1 MAATLQD
8 LLRRFTF
15 WAAGI
20 ALAVVLALGLLA
32 GTGATRT
39 LDRLADERG
48 TAVAGRA
55 ASLVATIVRERHREA
70 DQLAIN
76 PFFVQAMVTAAQTVT
91 ARQLTRTDPATLERM
106 FRATRE
112 LGGNPEL
119 GAYLRGYPERSD
131 ITDLLFTEMHGFTVV
146 ASSPPD
152 QFAYAGDTLWQRA
165 MRDGAAESDPSIDS
179 ASGSV
184 TVRYAAAVRATETA
198 RPVGVLEA
206 KYQLDR
212 LGVLLTGIDL
222 GDSAYLQLVDRNGN
236 LLFAPDQSEQREVP
250 PDRTLYDPD
259 GPQRR
264 NLHTDHG
271 DELVVAMPVTRGK
284 FPANQA
290 YYWVLFHQPT
300 AVAYATARAVQRYI
314 WVGAFALFV
323 LAVLVSLWIGRW
335 LSRRVA
341 APVLAAGRTA
351 GRVASGDL
359 TADTLSAPVETQS
372 QEVGELMQSVQT
384 MVVALR
390 RLVGAIRSSADEA
403 AAMASEIAAST
414 QEMSASTEEMSA
426 TTQDLSRRAGE
437 QAQLVRAAAEDASRI
452 LQIATALAAGAEESV
467 RRNAALAKLA
477 RDHKAVLD
485 QSTSQLDRL
494 AEEVDKG
501 AQEAEA
507 LTQASGEIQRF
518 VAQAKAVA
526 TQTNTLALNAAI
538 EAARAGPQGR
548 GFAVV
553 ADEVRKLA
561 SVAAAAATE
570 TADTVRDVLGR
581 VQTTRDR
588 LKRLAQTGATAREA
602 AQTAAVGLSTVSTEA
617 LANDAWSQ
625 EIAGSAAEAR
635 RLVEEIAARLTSV
648 SQATDGLLAASQEIA
663 ASSQQQSASTE
674 EIASSANQLADAADR
689 LTGAVKSFRLAGD
702 SLAAAAPAPPP
713 SPRPPRSTPG
723 AGSLET
729 IPAPG

>member
-1 MAATLQD
+1 MGSTLQD
-8 LLRRFTF
+8 ILRRFTL
-15 WAAGI
+15 WAAGV
-20 ALAVVLALGLLA
+20 ALVVVLGLGLLA

-55 ASLVATIVRERHREA
+55 ATLVATIVRERHREA

-76 PFFVQAMVTAAQTVT
+76 PFFYQAMVAAAQSAS
-91 ARQLTRTDPATLERM
+91 ARGLPQVPPATLERT
-106 FRATRE
+106 FGATRQ
-112 LGGNPEL
+112 LGGDPEL
-119 GAYLRGYPERSD
+119 SQYLKGYPERSEF
-131 ITDLLFTEMHGFTVV
+131 TDLAFTEIHGFTVV

-152 QFAYAGDTLWQRA
+152 LFAHAGDGLWQRA
-165 MRDGAAESDPSIDS
+165 MRDGAAESDPAIDS
-179 ASGSV
+179 SSRSV
-184 TVRYAAAVRATETA
+184 TVRYAAAVRPSETA

-206 KYQLDR
+206 VYQLDR

-222 GDSAYLQLVDRNGN
+222 GDSAYLQLVDRYGN
-236 LLFAPDQSEQREVP
+236 LLFGPDEAELREVP
-250 PDRTLYDPD
+250 QDRSLYDAD

-264 NLHTDHG
+264 ILETSHG
-271 DELVVAMPVTRGK
+271 RELIVAVPVTRGR

-314 WVGAFALFV
+314 WAGAIGVFIV
-323 LAVLVSLWIGRW
+323 AVLVSLWLGRW
-335 LSRRVA
+335 LRLRVVEPVRGAGEIASRVA
-341 APVLAAGRTA
+341 A
-351 GRVASGDL
+351 GDL
-359 TADTLSAPVETQS
+359 TVVTATAIGGGEAES
-372 QEVGELMQSVQT
+372 QEVGELMQSVRT
-384 MVVALR
+384 MVAALR
-390 RLVGAIRSSADEA
+390 QLVGAIRTSADEA

-414 QEMSASTEEMSA
+414 QEMSASTQEMSA
-426 TTQDLSRRAGE
+426 TTQDLSKRAGE
-437 QAQLVRAAAEDASRI
+437 QAHLVRGAAEDANQI
-452 LQIATALAAGAEESV
+452 LHIATALAAGAEESV

-477 RDHKAVLD
+477 REHKAMLD
-485 QSTSQLDRL
+485 QSTGHLDRL
-494 AEEVDKG
+494 AEEVDRG
-501 AQEAEA
+501 AKEADA
-507 LTQASGEIQRF
+507 LAQASGEIQRF

-581 VQTTRDR
+581 VQATRDR
-588 LKRLAQTGATAREA
+588 LKRLAQSGATAREA
-602 AQTAAVGLSTVSTEA
+602 AQSAAAGLGTVSTEA

-625 EIAGSAAEAR
+625 EIAASAGEAR
-635 RLVEEIAARLTSV
+635 RLVEEIVTRLTSV
-648 SQATDGLLAASQEIA
+648 RLATDGLLAASQEIA

-674 EIASSANQLADAADR
+674 EIASSANQLAEAADR
-689 LTGAVKSFRLAGD
+689 LTGAVKSFRLTGD
-702 SLAAAAPAPPP
+702 SPGPAASPPQRPTPEPGLLQVVPA
-713 SPRPPRSTPG
+713 S
-723 AGSLET
+723 
-729 IPAPG
+729 